1 MCLAWIVTGLN
12 RDWPESWLAWIVSG
26 LSGVWPESCLFG
38 LNRAYW
44 AWIEMDLNRTG
55 LNRDWPESCP
65 AWVVGPES
73 CQAWIV
79 HFWPESRWAWIVT
92 GLNRD
97 RPESCL
103 AWVVRPESFGLNR
116 AGLNRRAWIK
126 CESHNTSDKYFF
138 LYCSLSIQLLR
149 TSVLLSCSSSFQLL
163 MTVYMYVCV
172 LSSLFLEAAAALY

>member
-126 CESHNTSDKYFF
+126 CESKNST
-138 LYCSLSIQLLR
+138 CSKNWLHL
-149 TSVLLSCSSSFQLL
+149 VLLWNLNLTKKKTPIFS
-163 MTVYMYVCV
+163 
-172 LSSLFLEAAAALY
+172 E

>member
-126 CESHNTSDKYFF
+126 CESSVY
-138 LYCSLSIQLLR
+138 LR
-149 TSVLLSCSSSFQLL
+149 VNSSMEL
-163 MTVYMYVCV
+163 MWKIHFP
-172 LSSLFLEAAAALY
+172 SSHLQYHSGNQFSTNMIPL